1 MSKNCNELRLKFEP
15 ELMELLHKDAQ
26 ENSLSIEDLISHY
39 LKKQLENL
47 VLIDGYV
54 FNINNQQLYYKS
66 KVIKLTQKELQ
77 FLNYLSLNKNR
88 CINLEELK
96 EKVWKDD
103 NTSKFAI
110 RNIPNKIREKT
121 CKNLIINKSGYG
133 YCLNY
138 L

>member
-1 MSKNCNELRLKFEP
+1 M
-15 ELMELLHKDAQ
+15 HKDAQ

-47 VLIDGYV
+47 VLIDGYI

>member
-47 VLIDGYV
+47 VLIDGYI